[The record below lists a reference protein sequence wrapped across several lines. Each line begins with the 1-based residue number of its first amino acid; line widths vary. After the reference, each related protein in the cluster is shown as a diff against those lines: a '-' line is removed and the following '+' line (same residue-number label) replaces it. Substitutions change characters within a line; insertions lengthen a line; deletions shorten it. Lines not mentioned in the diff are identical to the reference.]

1 MSKTSIALLLVLAA
15 VLIGVSQSLFIV
27 DQREQAIVLQLGQ
40 PIGNP
45 NDPSTFTKGPGLH
58 FKIPLVQEVRYFDR
72 RILSVDPPPE
82 QVVIASSSLQHYKL
96 TPAQKAEGIEPDAEE
111 AAPETPDAPL
121 VEGEAPAAPE
131 IQNVSGEPIIA
142 DTFARYKIIDP
153 LQFLKTLRTTVN
165 ADQRLESI
173 LNDAT
178 RGVLGSVTL
187 QALLSSEREAI
198 MEEIKRRVNGKIAQD
213 RLGIE
218 IVDVRIVRADLT
230 ADLRTSTVRRMIS
243 DLKERATETRAK
255 GEERALEIRSTA
267 EKDRTV
273 ILAEANRDAQMLKG
287 QGDKDAIK
295 IYADAFNKDKDFY
308 GFMRSMEAYKNTLAD
323 PETRLILSP
332 GSDFFRYFQ
341 DHTSGPAA
349 P

>member
-15 VLIGVSQSLFIV
+15 VLIGASQSLFIV

-45 NDPSTFTKGPGLH
+45 NDMATFTKGSGLH

-96 TPAQKAEGIEPDAEE
+96 TPAQKAEGIEPEPEPTPLE
-111 AAPETPDAPL
+111 AIPGETIDP
-121 VEGEAPAAPE
+121 EAPVEAPE

-142 DTFARYKIIDP
+142 DTFARYKINDP
-153 LQFLKTLRTTVN
+153 LQFLKTLRTTAN

-198 MEEIKRRVNGKIAQD
+198 MEEIKRRVNVKITQD
-213 RLGIE
+213 SLGIE

-255 GEERALEIRSTA
+255 GEQRALEIRSTA

-273 ILAEANRDAQMLKG
+273 IFFDQALRIFENIFF
-287 QGDKDAIK
+287 AIH
-295 IYADAFNKDKDFY
+295 N
-308 GFMRSMEAYKNTLAD
+308 
-323 PETRLILSP
+323 
-332 GSDFFRYFQ
+332 
-341 DHTSGPAA
+341 
-349 P
+349 